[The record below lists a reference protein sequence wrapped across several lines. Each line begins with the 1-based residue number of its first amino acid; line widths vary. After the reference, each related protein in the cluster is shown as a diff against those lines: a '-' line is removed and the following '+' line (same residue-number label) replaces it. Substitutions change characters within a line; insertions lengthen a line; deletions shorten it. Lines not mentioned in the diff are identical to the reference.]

1 LRAAVYNRFL
11 QSMGGGERHSSMIAQ
26 VLAADGYEVD
36 LIGHEDVGKE
46 ILADHLG
53 LDLGKVSLRIVKDRG
68 EADMARISAE
78 YDLFVNGSYMS
89 RVKPQAAHNL
99 FLCYFPTPYDHDL
112 SSWRRWA
119 IRMIGPHIREARP
132 GFGYGNGWFPSEGGM
147 RRTWAWTGGEG
158 VLQLPAGDQR
168 RVMFDLGRPGA
179 PEPTE
184 LALRAEDGRVVARLA
199 ASPRGFHRHELQLPG
214 SASDDRLLFVSDT
227 FVPGGG
233 DDRSLGVAISRL
245 RLAGTERD
253 LRQRVVERFPWLKR
267 DPHDLSFLDHY
278 DRVLANSEYTR
289 SWIKR
294 LWSVDSDVLFP
305 PIRVSE
311 LHAGAKD
318 RKILTVGRFFAPG
331 TGHCKK
337 QLEQVQAFGRM
348 VRRGGLDG
356 WELHVVGGVE
366 PAHRPY
372 LAKVRRAAQGLPV
385 FVHANA
391 PRSLVDELFATSSIF
406 WSATGYGEDEERQP
420 WAFEHFGITT
430 VEAMA
435 AGCVPVVIDKAGQ
448 RETVRPLV
456 DGYRWTTL
464 EELEARTREL
474 AASPEL
480 RERMAASAIHH
491 AQQFSE
497 KAFTA
502 RWRSIAGRLGLP
514 AGPSSAT
521 G

>member
-11 QSMGGGERHSSMIAQ
+11 QSMGGGERHSSMVAQ
-26 VLAADGYEVD
+26 VLAADGWEVD
-36 LIGHEDVGKE
+36 LIGHEDIGKE
-46 ILADHLG
+46 VLADHLG

-68 EADMARISAE
+68 EVDMARISAD

-89 RVKPQAAHNL
+89 RVKAQAPHDL
-99 FLCYFPTPYDHDL
+99 YLCYFPTPFDHDL
-112 SSWRRWA
+112 SSLRRWA
-119 IRMIGPHIREARP
+119 VQVIGPHLRSVSP
-132 GFGYGNGWFPSEGGM
+132 GFGYGLGWFPPEGG
-147 RRTWAWTGGEG
+147 RRRVWSWTGGAS
-158 VLQLPAGDQR
+158 VLELPAGEER
-168 RVMFDLGRPGA
+168 GISFDLGRPGA
-179 PEPTE
+179 PGPAE
-184 LALRAEDGRVVARLA
+184 LVVRAEDDGVVARLTGSPEKFRHYELKVP
-199 ASPRGFHRHELQLPG
+199 ASTSER
-214 SASDDRLLFVSDT
+214 RLVLESDT

-233 DDRSLGVAISRL
+233 DDRSLGLAVSRM

-253 LRQRVVERFPWLKR
+253 VRQRLAARFPWLLR
-267 DPHDLSFLDHY
+267 DPRDYSFLEHY

-289 SWIKR
+289 GWIKR
-294 LWSVDSDVLFP
+294 LWGVDSDMLFP
-305 PIRVSE
+305 PIRIHE
-311 LHAGAKD
+311 LHPGAKE

-337 QLEQVQAFGRM
+337 QLEQVQTFGRM

-385 FVHANA
+385 VIHANA
-391 PRSLVDELFATSSIF
+391 PRSLVDELFASSPVF
-406 WSATGYGEDEERQP
+406 WSATGYGEDEQRQP

-448 RETVRPLV
+448 RETVRQAV
-456 DGYRWTTL
+456 DGYRWSTL

-474 AASPEL
+474 VADPRL
-480 RERMAASAIHH
+480 RERLAASAIDR

-497 KAFTA
+497 EAFAA
-502 RWRSIAGRLGLP
+502 RWRSIAARLGLP
-514 AGPSSAT
+514 T
-521 G
+521 GQR

>member
-1 LRAAVYNRFL
+1 LKAAVYNRFL

-36 LIGHEDVGKE
+36 LVAHEDVGKE

-53 LDLGKVSLRIVKDRG
+53 LDLGKVALRIVKDRG

-89 RVKPQAAHNL
+89 RVKARAAHNIYM
-99 FLCYFPTPYDHDL
+99 CYFPTPFDHDL
-112 SSWRRWA
+112 SSWRRRA
-119 IRMIGPHIREARP
+119 IRTLGPYLREARP
-132 GFGYGNGWFPSEGGM
+132 GFFYGTGWFPSEGGL
-147 RRTWAWTGGEG
+147 RRTWAWTSGEG
-158 VLQLPAGDQR
+158 LLYLPAGEQR
-168 RVMFDLGRPGA
+168 KVAFDLGRPGGPGPA
-179 PEPTE
+179 D
-184 LALRAEDGRVVARLA
+184 LVLRADDGRVVARLV
-199 ASPRGFHRHELQLPG
+199 ASTQAFQRHELELPS
-214 SASDDRLLFVSDT
+214 SARDDRLVFESDT

-233 DDRSLGVAISRL
+233 DDRSLGVAISRM
-245 RLAGTERD
+245 RLVGAERN
-253 LRQRVVERFPWLKR
+253 LRQRVVERFPWLRR
-267 DPHDLSFLDHY
+267 DPDDLSFLEHY

-289 SWIKR
+289 SWIER
-294 LWSVDSDVLFP
+294 LWHIDSDVLFP
-305 PIRVSE
+305 PIRVHE
-311 LHAGAKD
+311 LHPGAKE

-348 VRRGGLDG
+348 LRRGGLDG

-372 LAKVRRAAQGLPV
+372 LAKVRRAAEGLPV

-391 PRSLVDELFATSSIF
+391 PRPLVDELFATSAIF
-406 WSATGYGEDEERQP
+406 WSATGYGEDVERQP

-435 AGCVPVVIDKAGQ
+435 AGCVPAVIDKAGQ
-448 RETVRPLV
+448 RESVRQGV
-456 DGYRWTTL
+456 DGYRWSTL

-474 AASPEL
+474 AGDPAL
-480 RERMAASAIHH
+480 RERMAASAIGR

-497 KAFTA
+497 AAFAA
-502 RWRSIAGRLGLP
+502 RWRSIATRLGLP
-514 AGPSSAT
+514 ASST
-521 G
+521 DSD